1 MRVNV
6 NDFLYVPASY
16 MVSLKCFFVLLTKYP
31 DFERVA
37 SDKAG
42 FFTYFL
48 EKTPSSFAYYNFFSP
63 TEDKGGN
70 RYVKVQEILHMICEN
85 GAGLY

>member
-1 MRVNV
+1 MYLAVIWWVWN
-6 NDFLYVPASY
+6 
-16 MVSLKCFFVLLTKYP
+16 VSLRYLPHTQILTG
-31 DFERVA
+31 VA